1 MALLTFREY
10 LWLFLIYSFAGWTL
24 ETAAAVAVQKR
35 FVNRGLINGPF
46 CIIYGFT
53 GVMLTIV
60 LQDMT
65 GLAVAL
71 FSMIYATGVEWIS
84 GHLIELIWK
93 ERWWDYRNIKWNI
106 GGYVCLPMSILWG
119 VLGFLVVS
127 FVNPF
132 LLTVYSDLPSL
143 IVTVFLWIVLAGL
156 AIDITADLILI
167 VNHKAKRN
175 IEKWE
180 NANHTFSEIS
190 IQLSSGITGFVEKR
204 IKKAYPNA
212 SKIER
217 KKENNGIFA
226 YGICFD
232 KIVLLFVIG
241 ALLGDI
247 TETVFMRITAGE
259 WMSRSSVIW
268 GPFSIVWGLAIA
280 LMTALLHKY
289 KDSPDRYLFTVGTL
303 AGAAFEYLCSVFT
316 EIVFGKVF
324 WNYSHIPFNLAGRV
338 NLLFSFFWGIAAVVW
353 FKMLFPRIS
362 GWIEKLPMKMG
373 KTVTWMLLVFMIVN
387 SAASTA
393 ALNRYQERT
402 NGVKAGN
409 VIERWMDEH
418 YGDAKMK
425 LIYPKAI
432 DVKR

>member
-1 MALLTFREY
+1 
-10 LWLFLIYSFAGWTL
+10 
-24 ETAAAVAVQKR
+24 
-35 FVNRGLINGPF
+35 
-46 CIIYGFT
+46 
-53 GVMLTIV
+53 
-60 LQDMT
+60 
-65 GLAVAL
+65 
-71 FSMIYATGVEWIS
+71 MIYATGVEWIS

-232 KIVLLFVIG
+232 KIV
-241 ALLGDI
+241 
-247 TETVFMRITAGE
+247 
-259 WMSRSSVIW
+259 
-268 GPFSIVWGLAIA
+268 
-280 LMTALLHKY
+280 
-289 KDSPDRYLFTVGTL
+289 
-303 AGAAFEYLCSVFT
+303 
-316 EIVFGKVF
+316 
-324 WNYSHIPFNLAGRV
+324 
-338 NLLFSFFWGIAAVVW
+338 
-353 FKMLFPRIS
+353 
-362 GWIEKLPMKMG
+362 
-373 KTVTWMLLVFMIVN
+373 
-387 SAASTA
+387 
-393 ALNRYQERT
+393 
-402 NGVKAGN
+402 
-409 VIERWMDEH
+409 
-418 YGDAKMK
+418 
-425 LIYPKAI
+425 
-432 DVKR
+432 